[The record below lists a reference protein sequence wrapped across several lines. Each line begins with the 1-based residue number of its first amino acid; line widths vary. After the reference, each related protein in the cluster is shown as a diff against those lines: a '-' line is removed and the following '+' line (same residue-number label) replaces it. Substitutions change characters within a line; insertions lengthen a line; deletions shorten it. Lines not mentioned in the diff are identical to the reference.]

1 MNKIQKWKD
10 SISMKLT
17 DELIQID
24 SLSQNLQILLEEMH
38 NSNFISSHQK
48 ETQSLL
54 ESRIVQFK
62 SKINEANSN
71 IKATQNETINI
82 DGKIEEVKQAINNT
96 NNTINELALE
106 SFLKENRLQQLI
118 NKVAESKWAKTPF
131 KKNKSKSALKGG
143 RSNNYKGI
151 SEKTPST
158 VDSFNH
164 K

>member
-1 MNKIQKWKD
+1 
-10 SISMKLT
+10 MKLT
-17 DELIQID
+17 DELVQID

-54 ESRIVQFK
+54 ESRIAQFK
-62 SKINEANSN
+62 SKIEEANSN
-71 IKATQNETINI
+71 IKATQNETIYI
-82 DGKIEEVKQAINNT
+82 DGKIEEVKQAISNT
-96 NNTINELALE
+96 KNTINELALE

-118 NKVAESKWAKTPF
+118 NQVAESKLAKTPF